1 MLSMGYDLQSGSHSV
16 HQLQY
21 HIVWCVK
28 YRRTVITREVGD
40 RLTEILKELCE
51 KADVE
56 LVATQNEVDHVHI
69 VVRMK
74 PNQQISKLVNSL
86 KGVTARRLFQEFKWL
101 KNRLWGG
108 HLWSPSYFVVTVG
121 GAPLDAIKKYVESQ
135 RKA

>member
-1 MLSMGYDLQSGSHSV
+1 VSVQYELQSGSHSV

-28 YRRTVITREVGD
+28 FRRTVITREVGD
-40 RLTEILKELCE
+40 RLSEILKELCD

-56 LVATQNEVDHVHI
+56 LLATQNEDDHVYI

-101 KNRLWGG
+101 NNRLRGG

-121 GAPLDAIKKYVESQ
+121 GAPLDGIKKYIESQ
-135 RKA
+135 RPG

>member
-1 MLSMGYDLQSGSHSV
+1 MPYELKSGSHSV
-16 HQLQY
+16 HQLQV

-28 YRRTVITREVGD
+28 YRRSVLIRQIGD

-51 KADVE
+51 KLDVE
-56 LVATQNEVDHVHI
+56 LLATENEVDHVHL
-69 VVRMK
+69 VVRIK
-74 PNQQISKLVNSL
+74 PDQQISKLVNSF
-86 KGVTARRLFQEFKWL
+86 KGVTARRLFQEFPSL

-135 RKA
+135 RVK

>member
-1 MLSMGYDLQSGSHSV
+1 M
-16 HQLQY
+16 
-21 HIVWCVK
+21 
-28 YRRTVITREVGD
+28 TREAGD
-40 RLTEILKELCE
+40 RLTQILKELCP

-56 LVATQNEVDHVHI
+56 LVATQNEVDRVHV

-101 KNRLWGG
+101 KRRLSGG

-121 GAPLDAIKKYVESQ
+121 GAPSGAIKKYVESQ
-135 RKA
+135 RQG